1 MVDMLKQKY
10 MDKGETHLLLEGKT
24 DIENF
29 RDVAMRIDFL
39 HNKIDDIEKGER
51 YCVCLPSSL
60 ILLSVT
66 TLRTSKTKVTTYTR
80 SFLTTNAALVVGA
93 TNPSSV
99 QRAVERMTQLV

>member
-66 TLRTSKTKVTTYTR
+66 MLRTSKTKVTTYTR
-80 SFLTTNAALVVGA
+80 SFRITNAALEVGA

-99 QRAVERMTQLV
+99 QRAVERMTQPV